1 MERTEFIT
9 ELYRI
14 FALNGLDTYLNDERA
29 EQFYRLTE
37 HLLSENAR
45 YNLTAVTEERA
56 VIFRHLADSVCVAPY
71 LPSGS
76 LIDVGC
82 GAGFPSLPLAIVRP
96 DIRVTALDST
106 KKRTD
111 YVAGCAELLGLSNIS
126 VICARAEDAAKSNLR
141 ESFDAATARGVAELR
156 VLAELCLP
164 FVRVGGLFLAMKGK
178 NADEEATAAR
188 AGIGTLGAKNE
199 ARHDLMLTNGEETLE
214 RPALL
219 YRKERKTPDAYPRA
233 YARICKKPL

>member
-1 MERTEFIT
+1 MKRTGFT
-9 ELYRI
+9 AELWRV
-14 FALNGLDTYLNDERA
+14 FALNGLDTYLSDGRE
-29 EQFYRLTE
+29 EKFFLLYE
-37 HLLSENAR
+37 HLVRENEKF
-45 YNLTAVTEERA
+45 NLTAVTEARA
-56 VIFRHLADSVCVAPY
+56 VILRHLADSVCVAPY

-82 GAGFPSLPLAIVRP
+82 GAGFPSLPIAIVRP
-96 DIRVTALDST
+96 DIRVTALDAT

-111 YVAGCAELLGLSNIS
+111 YVAGCAELLGLDNLT
-126 VICARAEDAAKSNLR
+126 VLCARAEDAVGNGLR

-178 NADEEATAAR
+178 NADEEAAAAR

-199 ARHDLMLTNGEETLE
+199 ARYDLILTDGEESLE

>member
-1 MERTEFIT
+1 MERTEFT
-9 ELYRI
+9 DGLYRI
-14 FALNGLDTYLNDERA
+14 FALNGLDTYLDDARA
-29 EQFYRLTE
+29 EKFFLLCE
-37 HLLSENAR
+37 HLVRENEK
-45 YNLTAVTEERA
+45 YNLTAVTDPHA

-126 VICARAEDAAKSNLR
+126 VICARAEDAAKSELR
-141 ESFDAATARGVAELR
+141 ESFDCATARGVAELR
-156 VLAELCLP
+156 ILAELCLP
-164 FVRVGGLFLAMKGK
+164 FVKVGGLFLAMKGK
-178 NADEEATAAR
+178 NADEEAAAAR
-188 AGIGTLGAKNE
+188 AGIGTLGAKPE
-199 ARHDLMLTNGEETLE
+199 VRHDLTLTNGEEVLE

>member
-1 MERTEFIT
+1 MDRSEFLS

-14 FALNGLDTYLNDERA
+14 FTLNGLENYLNEERA
-29 EQFYRLTE
+29 DRFFLLYE
-37 HLLSENAR
+37 HLVRENER
-45 YNLTAVTEERA
+45 FNLTAVTEGRA
-56 VIFRHLADSVCVAPY
+56 VILRHLCDSVCVAPY
-71 LPSGS
+71 LPGGT

-82 GAGFPSLPLAIVRP
+82 GAGFPSLPLAICRP
-96 DIRVTALDST
+96 DIRVTALDAT

-111 YVAGCAELLGLSNIS
+111 YVKGCGELLGLTNLT
-126 VICARAEDAAKSNLR
+126 VICARAEDAAKGELR

-178 NADEEATAAR
+178 SADEEAAAAR
-188 AGIGTLGAKNE
+188 AGIGTLGARPEGRKE
-199 ARHDLMLTNGEETLE
+199 IALTDGEETLA

-219 YRKERKTPDAYPRA
+219 YRKERKTPEGYPRA

>member
-14 FALNGLDTYLNDERA
+14 FALNGLDTYLNGERA
-29 EQFYRLTE
+29 EKFFLLYG
-37 HLLSENAR
+37 HLVRENEKF
-45 YNLTAVTEERA
+45 NLTAVTEERA

-111 YVAGCAELLGLSNIS
+111 YVARCA
-126 VICARAEDAAKSNLR
+126 
-141 ESFDAATARGVAELR
+141 VAMSM
-156 VLAELCLP
+156 V
-164 FVRVGGLFLAMKGK
+164 
-178 NADEEATAAR
+178 
-188 AGIGTLGAKNE
+188 
-199 ARHDLMLTNGEETLE
+199 
-214 RPALL
+214 
-219 YRKERKTPDAYPRA
+219 
-233 YARICKKPL
+233 